1 MSAHDV
7 RTAGGVTIHTFAPD
21 GAGRAP
27 ALMFLHERYG
37 LQQHT
42 LDLCEKAARDGLVGV
57 APDLFSRW
65 EGDRDALAVGTIR
78 VLLPDRDVAGT
89 LGTTIEML
97 KRDERVDPARIV
109 VVGVCQSGRYAIV
122 TASERRDVAAIVV
135 LYGAAQDRDW
145 EVTASQPRGMGE
157 MIADLRVPSLL
168 LYGEADHTISL
179 PMVRRMRDAY
189 EDARRSYRMRVF
201 AGMPHGWLNDTMPG
215 RYRPKEAAEAWAT
228 IGSFT
233 REVFAGVWPADRV
246 RWEFLADSAVDYD
259 FTRNVR
265 YE

>member
-1 MSAHDV
+1 MSRHDV
-7 RTAGGVTIHTFAPD
+7 RTADGVAVHTFAPG
-21 GAGRAP
+21 GATRAP
-27 ALMFLHERYG
+27 ALLFLHERYG

-42 LDLCEKAARDGLVGV
+42 LDLCEKAAGDGFVGV

-65 EGDRDALAVGTIR
+65 DGDKEALAAGSVR
-78 VLLPDRDVAGT
+78 VFLPDRDVAAT
-89 LGTTIEML
+89 LGTTIDLL

-109 VVGVCQSGRYAIV
+109 IVGVCQSGRYAIV
-122 TASERRDVAAIVV
+122 TASERRDVAACAV

-145 EVTASQPRGMGE
+145 EVTESQPRAMGE
-157 MIADLRVPSLL
+157 MIAALRVPALL

-179 PMVRRMRDAY
+179 PMVLRMRRGF

-215 RYRPKEAAEAWAT
+215 RYRPEEAAEAWAMLT
-228 IGSFT
+228 GFV
-233 REVFAGVWPADRV
+233 REAFAGAWPADRV
-246 RWEFLADSAVDYD
+246 RWEFTADSAVDYD
-259 FTRNVR
+259 FTKNVR